1 MFSVQSN
8 LTFNDDLKQ
17 KQKNGKDLIL
27 NVHRLTFS

>member
-27 NVHRLTFS
+27 NDHSTTFT